1 MQQDQLIERL
11 KNFKF
16 QSSVYHYYTP
26 NHISYLFRTLCAKA
40 FKNVNNLAVK
50 MKKFLQKSKHDQ
62 AQKSNKQNVTKCLSA
77 TLYFV
82 GTTTENPSNI
92 KAWTKSSPEQIA
104 S

>member
-1 MQQDQLIERL
+1 
-11 KNFKF
+11 
-16 QSSVYHYYTP
+16 
-26 NHISYLFRTLCAKA
+26 
-40 FKNVNNLAVK
+40 
-50 MKKFLQKSKHDQ
+50 MKKFLQKNKHDQ